1 MWTGSSGS
9 WQPTPAFS
17 PFLLEVSWPKRTQG
31 LSHLCLGLT
40 VAPFSGALLSPHLL
54 LLQLPGSAPAPALS
68 LFHSWPQ
75 PVQGSQG
82 SQGVP
87 SPAQPLAW
95 WITTSVSCCSA
106 PCPRPEKPGR
116 TLREGQGCVM
126 PAGDQRVP
134 WQEAHCTGSLLP
146 CCHPHAPVRP
156 QGVMPRAG
164 RAVAAVGEAL
174 WAVLFPEKLQPQGA

>member
-9 WQPTPAFS
+9 WQPTPASS

-95 WITTSVSCCSA
+95 WITSSVSCCSA

-126 PAGDQRVP
+126 PAGDQRSTLAGSTLHREP
-134 WQEAHCTGSLLP
+134 AAMLPPACTCQAARSDAQGGAGSG
-146 CCHPHAPVRP
+146 CC
-156 QGVMPRAG
+156 GG
-164 RAVAAVGEAL
+164 GTLGNAVS
-174 WAVLFPEKLQPQGA
+174 